1 MSSLRLSELLVG
13 LSRIADI
20 GLGFEPGE
28 AARAAVIAAEL
39 ARELGLPEPS
49 DIYYVTLLQHIG
61 CTAYAHEA
69 AGLLGGDEIA
79 VKAAAARTDFGDPAD
94 VLLGYLPSL
103 APGTGAGARL
113 RPRASRPCA
122 RVRSPLDTA
131 RPTARSRRGPRAAS
145 GSVRACSAD

>member
-20 GLGFEPGE
+20 GMGFEPGE

-79 VKAAAARTDFGDPAD
+79 VKVVTRKVFHGTHRGELMGTRPPAARCRSRSSTSSA
-94 VLLGYLPSL
+94 SM
-103 APGTGAGARL
+103 AARSSSTGAWSTGWGCCSSWAR
-113 RPRASRPCA
+113 
-122 RVRSPLDTA
+122 
-131 RPTARSRRGPRAAS
+131 
-145 GSVRACSAD
+145 